1 MGTGREAWEGSQD
14 RGQSTWSSSGLES
27 TIVHLRGRA
36 HRVSCGA
43 AGHLSVLLQKKTGD
57 SPVLPAVREGDE
69 GGPLHISKE
78 RNLDSAL
85 PPWELVEKGERQQ
98 EG

>member
-1 MGTGREAWEGSQD
+1 MGTGREAWQDSQD

-57 SPVLPAVREGDE
+57 SPVLPAVREGNE
-69 GGPLHISKE
+69 RGPLHISKE